1 MDEFRWITFANPFP
15 EEGSSPDGVGA
26 ASDVAVVDD
35 GPSNSNEGTTD
46 PSPEASEPPD
56 SQEAGTEKS
65 DGAPPEET
73 ITNDASPEGE
83 SKEAEPAPAEPVAE
97 NNNEGGKETSSV
109 R

>member
-1 MDEFRWITFANPFP
+1 MDEFRWITFANSFP

-56 SQEAGTEKS
+56 SQEAGAEKN

-83 SKEAEPAPAEPVAE
+83 SKEAEPTPAEPVAE